1 MGHFFREKRSPNHY
15 SDHFPFKGPAQN
27 LQFFAPNLIGKQK
40 PTPPWCPGP
49 TNNNAQF
56 LEHVIGHKVHAT
68 LFMNFRQSWEEKNR
82 FNKLTTPNDLWIL
95 YHTYL
100 LNLIPTFFSGGKII
114 VRYFLRN
121 QKKPGIGQKKT
132 GFFFILP
139 FHWFIHKLKIKH
151 IVPWTFFKHL
161 NTLKVSGSGQW

>member
-1 MGHFFREKRSPNHY
+1 MGHFFREKRSPNHH

-95 YHTYL
+95 YHTYIYINL
-100 LNLIPTFFSGGKII
+100 CYINVVNMYPCMYTVYIFCVCVYYHLSIYFIWILYTGKLHVSLICQNSSIYDRLELNPENSCNIC
-114 VRYFLRN
+114 N
-121 QKKPGIGQKKT
+121 
-132 GFFFILP
+132 
-139 FHWFIHKLKIKH
+139 
-151 IVPWTFFKHL
+151 
-161 NTLKVSGSGQW
+161 VS

>member
-1 MGHFFREKRSPNHY
+1 MGHFFREKRSPNHH

-95 YHTYL
+95 YHTYTVYIYIY
-100 LNLIPTFFSGGKII
+100 LNRPMLYKCRKHVSLYVYCI
-114 VRYFLRN
+114 YFLCVCILSSLSIYIYISYEYYIRGSFTSVSFARIH
-121 QKKPGIGQKKT
+121 PYTT
-132 GFFFILP
+132 GS
-139 FHWFIHKLKIKH
+139 
-151 IVPWTFFKHL
+151 
-161 NTLKVSGSGQW
+161 N